1 LRLVDLRG
9 TATPATPTVEVRA
22 SEAAELLR
30 LLGAVVGEDDHSSY
44 DVGGDRLDELRDA
57 LPEGLLARARAVG
70 AGDVRAF
77 FTLSNLAARLEAPG
91 DLDQLL
97 AMLDEEPAL
106 PWRLLLSLATFDAGW
121 DDAPADRRAI
131 AGGDAEALA
140 AVRAC
145 CDAPRPTAPDQVRA
159 IAALEPEAHG
169 REVASIVRAARDAVW
184 GRLRGEAMSAIERD
198 VAHRRERIAAGDD
211 AGTVVLEATNGYVLE
226 DDPTVR
232 EVLILPSYWLRP
244 WLIVDHLV
252 DLDRLVLSTPVADAF
267 VALPPE
273 APPPG
278 LLKLSKALADEG
290 RLKLLR
296 RMSGGPISLSEATDH
311 LGVAKTTAHHHL
323 SILRQA
329 GLLPPGG
336 GGHATRYGLRTDPAT
351 AAQDALVAYL
361 HPHQEQ

>member
-1 LRLVDLRG
+1 VRLVDLRG
-9 TATPATPTVEVRA
+9 TATPAAPTVEVRS

-44 DVGGDRLDELRDA
+44 DVGAERLAAVRDA

-97 AMLDEEPAL
+97 AMLDAEPTL
-106 PWRLLLSLATFDAGW
+106 SWRLLLSLATFDAGW
-121 DDAPADRRAI
+121 DDAPIDRRAI
-131 AGGDAEALA
+131 AGGDAEAVA
-140 AVRAC
+140 AIRAC
-145 CDAPRPTAPDQVRA
+145 CDAPQPTAPDQVRA
-159 IAALEPEAHG
+159 IASLDPEAHG
-169 REVASIVRAARDAVW
+169 REVASIVRAAREAVW
-184 GRLRGEAMSAIERD
+184 EELRGEAMSAIDRD
-198 VAHRRERIAAGDD
+198 AAHRRDRLASGDEP
-211 AGTVVLEATNGYVLE
+211 ATIVLEATNGYALE
-226 DDPTVR
+226 DDPSVR
-232 EVLILPSYWLRP
+232 QVLLMPSYWLRP

-267 VALPPE
+267 VSLPPE

-278 LLKLSKALADEG
+278 LLKLTKALADEG

-296 RMSGGPISLSEATDH
+296 RMSGGPIPLSEATDH
-311 LGVAKTTAHHHL
+311 LGVAKATAHHHL

-329 GLLPPGG
+329 GLVVVSGG
-336 GGHATRYGLRTDPAT
+336 GRATRYGLRTDPA
-351 AAQDALVAYL
+351 AAAHDALDAYV
-361 HPHQEQ
+361 HPRQEQ